1 MLHVTA
7 TISGPARPA
16 ARRKDDLT
24 EQIIREFEPIVALQR
39 RSMGRIWQD
48 RSVSK
53 LNLHLLMLLSSR
65 GPMPMS
71 RLAALADV
79 SLPSLTGIVDRMEER
94 GLAERVRDEHD
105 RRVVLVQVTDLGRT
119 SCEEFEAVPRETMRR
134 ILAQLPTAD
143 QRTVLRAFRA
153 MRRAVELLEPELAS
167 PTPHPQATDTRGARH
182 T

>member
-1 MLHVTA
+1 
-7 TISGPARPA
+7 
-16 ARRKDDLT
+16 
-24 EQIIREFEPIVALQR
+24 
-39 RSMGRIWQD
+39 MGRVWQD

-53 LNLHLLMLLSSR
+53 LNLHVLMLLSSR

-94 GLAERVRDEHD
+94 GLAERVRDERD
-105 RRVVLVQVTDLGRT
+105 RRVVVVQVTDRGRT

-134 ILAQLPTAD
+134 ILNELSEAD
-143 QRTVLRAFRA
+143 QRTCLKAFRA
-153 MRRAVELLEPELAS
+153 MRQAVERLEPELAS
-167 PTPHPQATDTRGARH
+167 PTPQAQANHTKGAQH